1 MMTIGKR
8 IRELRKASGLSQEQL
23 AKQLDVTRQTISNW
37 EANIA
42 QPNLEK
48 IIMISDLFQVSL
60 DQLVKGEMPKS
71 SHEVNL
77 DELVQM
83 NWEHRKKMLAFIVG
97 IILFVLGIVTYILVD
112 AIDAVGYGLGYMFYR
127 YIVVGEYAYA
137 GMESSIASAG
147 IMIFIISG
155 IVVMSIVCWRD
166 IKKIIKK
173 IIKK

>member
-37 EANIA
+37 EASIA

-60 DQLVKGEMPKS
+60 DQLIKGEKK
-71 SHEVNL
+71 HCQEADIEKL
-77 DELVQM
+77 AKM
-83 NWEHRKKMLAFIVG
+83 NWEHRKKMLALIIG
-97 IILFVLGIVTYILVD
+97 IIFILMGIVTYLVTY
-112 AIDAVGYGLGYMFYR
+112 AVNYVGVGLGYTLYR
-127 YIVVGEYAYA
+127 YIVVGEYV
-137 GMESSIASAG
+137 SP
-147 IMIFIISG
+147 
-155 IVVMSIVCWRD
+155 IVDLSKVKMGVVILIVLGVVVISIVYWSD

-173 IIKK
+173 S